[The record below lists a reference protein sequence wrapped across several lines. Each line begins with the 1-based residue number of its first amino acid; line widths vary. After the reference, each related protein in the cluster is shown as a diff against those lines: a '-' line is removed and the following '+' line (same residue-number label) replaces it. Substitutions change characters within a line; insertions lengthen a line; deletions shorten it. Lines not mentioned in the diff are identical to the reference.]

1 MPSPSPLR
9 NSDIIY
15 ECPLWQIFVQC
26 TVNYCISDLQCL
38 HCNFTVYIYSAL
50 HSSSIVV
57 LQCLSRVVLTALHCS
72 VVCHA
77 LEAVLPELLVV
88 HR

>member
-1 MPSPSPLR
+1 MVQQTTVFQ
-9 NSDIIY
+9 IY
-15 ECPLWQIFVQC
+15 SF
-26 TVNYCISDLQCL
+26 YMCL
-38 HCNFTVYIYSAL
+38 HCSFTAYICSAL
-50 HSSSIVV
+50 HSSVVV
-57 LQCLSRVVLTALHCS
+57 LQCLSRVVLAALHCS

>member
-1 MPSPSPLR
+1 M
-9 NSDIIY
+9 
-15 ECPLWQIFVQC
+15 
-26 TVNYCISDLQCL
+26 CL
-38 HCNFTVYIYSAL
+38 HCNFTLYIGSAL
-50 HSSSIVV
+50 HSSSVVV
-57 LQCLSRVVLTALHCS
+57 LQCLSCVVLTALHCS